1 MGRRGKSWLTDD
13 PEEREW
19 YGLAR
24 KYGCTVVELQGR
36 MTDLEFRRHCQDQQ
50 DYPDPLERMAQLLY
64 VNTILLNIGVGS
76 LMKDGKPPFSIR
88 QIAPWMAK
96 HDVAEKPIEIQL
108 NMVEHLFKNVGSDK
122 VKLKPKETAK

>member
-76 LMKDGKPPFSIR
+76 LMKDGKLSLIHISEPTRRHHVSRMPSS
-88 QIAPWMAK
+88 A
-96 HDVAEKPIEIQL
+96 
-108 NMVEHLFKNVGSDK
+108 
-122 VKLKPKETAK
+122 